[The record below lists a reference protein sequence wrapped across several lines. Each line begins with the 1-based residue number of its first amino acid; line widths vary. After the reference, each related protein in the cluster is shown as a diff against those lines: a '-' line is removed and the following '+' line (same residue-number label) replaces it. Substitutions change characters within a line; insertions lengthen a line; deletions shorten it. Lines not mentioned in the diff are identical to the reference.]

1 MSLDTDI
8 INYAVNKKYTEFSN
22 AIKSELQN
30 KLANNKDAKK
40 YVSDYDK
47 IQQMKLAFAKING
60 EPEE

>member
-22 AIKSELQN
+22 AIKTELQN

>member
-8 INYAVNKKYTEFSN
+8 INYAVNKKYTEFSD

>member
-22 AIKSELQN
+22 AIKTELQN

-40 YVSDYDK
+40 YASDYDK